1 MRTIIF
7 TKKCF
12 NTNFLLS
19 NMRNNSFFKIILLA
33 ITVVFFTSCDKDF
46 NSIGEDLIGNDHFGL
61 VPESYEV
68 QAYNQK
74 TGAVQSNNLPVNPL
88 GIYDDPVF
96 GTTEA
101 SFVTQVVLSPSN
113 PISVN
118 PVIGAN
124 PEIQSVILNIPYF
137 SHVDPDV
144 AITSSGDSTYILDS
158 IYGPAKSR
166 IKLSVYESGYF
177 MRDLDPATGF
187 LEPQKFYT
195 DQAGDFNNLIASARL
210 NDDADVSQNDGFFF
224 NPAERKETTTVDEKE
239 TVTRF
244 APAMRLSLNKAYFK
258 TKIIDAAKKSDGT
271 DPGKLTT
278 NDVFKNFF
286 RGLYFKV
293 EKSGSDAGQI
303 AMMNFKAGTVTV
315 TYKEDYTTT
324 TKDANG
330 NDVTKTERVDKTI
343 VLNLTGNT
351 VSLLSNTN
359 NPAYDTA
366 INNPNST
373 TGDSRLYLKGGQGS
387 MAVLDLFNKTDVRG
401 YDSAGNPTVGKNN
414 VPDELDDLK
423 QLSAT
428 KKLLVNE
435 ANLVFHVDGAAMG
448 SNELPR
454 RIYLYDL
461 TNSMPVQDYLF
472 DGTAVA
478 TAKTG
483 HLIYSGLLNTLKAE
497 DKTYKIR
504 LTNQIRSLVKNRDS
518 VNVKLG
524 VVITEDINNVT
535 MNKLRTSVVLP
546 DNVTTFSKVPQASVM
561 SPIGVVLFGNNIPVG
576 NADYDK
582 RLKLEIYYTKPD

>member
-1 MRTIIF
+1 
-7 TKKCF
+7 
-12 NTNFLLS
+12 
-19 NMRNNSFFKIILLA
+19 MRNNSFFKIILIA
-33 ITVVFFTSCDKDF
+33 ITVVFFISCDKDF
-46 NSIGEDLIGNDHFGL
+46 NSIGEDLIGNEHFGL
-61 VPESYEV
+61 ELDSYEV

-74 TGAVQSNNLPVNPL
+74 VEAVQSNNLPINPL

-113 PISVN
+113 PVSVN

-124 PEIQSVILNIPYF
+124 PEIESVILNIPYF

-144 AITSSGDSTYILDS
+144 AITSSGDSTYILDY
-158 IYGPAKSR
+158 IYGPAKSK

-177 MRDLDPATGF
+177 MRDLDPLTGF

-210 NDDADVSQNDGFFF
+210 NNDTDVSQNDAFFF
-224 NPAERKETTTVDEKE
+224 NPAERKETTKE
-239 TVTRF
+239 NEEDVVTRF
-244 APAMRLSLNKAYFK
+244 APAMRLSLNKDYFK
-258 TKIIDAAKKSDGT
+258 AKIIDAAKKIDGT

-293 EKSGSDAGQI
+293 EKSGSNPGQM
-303 AMMNFKAGTVTV
+303 ALMNFKEGTITV
-315 TYKEDYTTT
+315 KYKEDLVTI

-330 NDVTKTERVDKTI
+330 NDVSKTDRIDKSI

-359 NPAYDTA
+359 TPAYDTA

-373 TGDSRLYLKGGQGS
+373 TGDSKLYLKGGQGS
-387 MAVLDLFNKTDVRG
+387 MAVLDLFNKTDERG
-401 YDSAGNPTVGKNN
+401 YNAAGEPTIGSNH

-428 KKLLVNE
+428 KKLLINE
-435 ANLVFHVDGAAMG
+435 ANLVFHIDAATMGANAA
-448 SNELPR
+448 LPK

-461 TNSMPVQDYLF
+461 TNNIPVLDYLY
-472 DGTAVA
+472 DGTTGTTV
-478 TAKTG
+478 KTG
-483 HLIYSGLLNTLKAE
+483 RLIYSGLLNTLNANDPKNY
-497 DKTYKIR
+497 KTYKIR
-504 LTNQIRSLVKNRDS
+504 LTNQIRSLVKNKDS

-535 MNKLRTSVVLP
+535 MNKLRTSVILP
-546 DNVTTFSKVPQASVM
+546 DQETTFSKVPQASIM
-561 SPIGVVLFGNNIPVG
+561 NPLGVVLFGNNIPSG

-582 RLKLEIYYTKPD
+582 RLRLEIYYTKPD